1 MLYLMR
7 LLQKIGQLEVT
18 CSANNVEDIKNFI
31 KTLPTHPGIYRMMD
45 EKDKVIYVGKAK
57 NLKKRVASYFNKNI
71 PSPRTRLMVSHI
83 QSIQYTV
90 TNTEA
95 EALILENNLIKEWM
109 PRYNVIFRDDKSYPY
124 LMMTSHAFPMLKFHR
139 GVQKKGNKYFGPFPN
154 SNAVR
159 ESIQLLQKVFLLRNC
174 DDSTFSNRVRPCLQH
189 QIKRCTAPCVKL
201 IDEKSYAED
210 CRQAE
215 LFLLGKDNE
224 VIEQMTEHMN
234 LAAENEEY
242 ERAAVFRDRIQ
253 SLRQV
258 RLKQLVSDFSEND
271 ADIIALA
278 EESGIVCINL
288 VMIRGGRH
296 LGDKTFFPRNASD
309 SEINF
314 TEVFLCQHY
323 DEQMPPPVIVTEGNF
338 DKNLVSSFFNLKFP
352 DKKFKIISKA
362 TGDKRMWLKMAKRNA
377 MINVRQKNL
386 LESGKTDKI
395 ESLRKLLNMPD
406 LNRVECFDISHTMGN
421 QTIASCVVYDDL
433 AMQNKEYR
441 RFNIN
446 DITPGDDYAA
456 MYQVL
461 ERRVK
466 RIINEEQA
474 KPDMML
480 IDGGK
485 GQLKMAL
492 DVFDKYNVVGIRL
505 VSIVKG
511 EGRKSGLESLILDD
525 GEILKDIPNNN
536 IGFHLLQHIR
546 DEAHRFAITGHRQKR
561 AKTNLS
567 SSLEEIEGIGP
578 KKRKALL
585 VYFGGLDGIRNA
597 SVEELSQV
605 TGIDQKLAEIV
616 YNFYH

>member
-1 MLYLMR
+1 
-7 LLQKIGQLEVT
+7 
-18 CSANNVEDIKNFI
+18 
-31 KTLPTHPGIYRMMD
+31 
-45 EKDKVIYVGKAK
+45 
-57 NLKKRVASYFNKNI
+57 
-71 PSPRTRLMVSHI
+71 
-83 QSIQYTV
+83 
-90 TNTEA
+90 
-95 EALILENNLIKEWM
+95 
-109 PRYNVIFRDDKSYPY
+109 
-124 LMMTSHAFPMLKFHR
+124 
-139 GVQKKGNKYFGPFPN
+139 
-154 SNAVR
+154 
-159 ESIQLLQKVFLLRNC
+159 
-174 DDSTFSNRVRPCLQH
+174 
-189 QIKRCTAPCVKL
+189 
-201 IDEKSYAED
+201 
-210 CRQAE
+210 
-215 LFLLGKDNE
+215 
-224 VIEQMTEHMN
+224 
-234 LAAENEEY
+234 
-242 ERAAVFRDRIQ
+242 
-253 SLRQV
+253 
-258 RLKQLVSDFSEND
+258 
-271 ADIIALA
+271 
-278 EESGIVCINL
+278 
-288 VMIRGGRH
+288 
-296 LGDKTFFPRNASD
+296 
-309 SEINF
+309 
-314 TEVFLCQHY
+314 
-323 DEQMPPPVIVTEGNF
+323 
-338 DKNLVSSFFNLKFP
+338 
-352 DKKFKIISKA
+352 
-362 TGDKRMWLKMAKRNA
+362 
-377 MINVRQKNL
+377 
-386 LESGKTDKI
+386 
-395 ESLRKLLNMPD
+395 LLNMPD

-578 KKRKALL
+578 KKRKSLL

>member
-1 MLYLMR
+1 MR
-7 LLQKIGQLEVT
+7 LPQKIGQLGVT

-31 KTLPTHPGIYRMMD
+31 KTLPTHPGIYRMVD

-338 DKNLVSSFFNLKFP
+338 DKNLVISFFNLKFP

-386 LESGKTDKI
+386 LESGKAHKI

>member
-7 LLQKIGQLEVT
+7 LPQKIGQLEVT

-338 DKNLVSSFFNLKFP
+338 DKNLVISFFNLKFP

-578 KKRKALL
+578 KKRKSLL

>member
-71 PSPRTRLMVSHI
+71 SSPRTRLMVSHI

-309 SEINF
+309 SEFNF

-338 DKNLVSSFFNLKFP
+338 DKNLVISFFNLKFP

-578 KKRKALL
+578 KKRKSLL

>member
-1 MLYLMR
+1 M
-7 LLQKIGQLEVT
+7 
-18 CSANNVEDIKNFI
+18 EDIKNFI
-31 KTLPTHPGIYRMMD
+31 KTLPTHPGIYRMVD
-45 EKDKVIYVGKAK
+45 EKEKVIYVGKAK

-95 EALILENNLIKEWM
+95 EALILENNLIKELM

-174 DDSTFSNRVRPCLQH
+174 DDSTFNNRVRPCLQH

-224 VIEQMTEHMN
+224 VVEQMTEHMN
-234 LAAENEEY
+234 IAAENEEY

-258 RLKQLVSDFSEND
+258 RLKQFVSDFSEND

-278 EESGIVCINL
+278 EESGMVCINL

-296 LGDKTFFPRNASD
+296 LGDKTFFPKNASD
-309 SEINF
+309 SESNF
-314 TEVFLCQHY
+314 TEIFLCQHY
-323 DEQMPPPVIVTEGNF
+323 DEQIPPPVIVTEGIF
-338 DKNLVSSFFNLKFP
+338 DKDLVNSFFNLKFP

-386 LESGKTDKI
+386 LESGKADKI

-406 LNRVECFDISHTMGN
+406 LNRIECFDISHTMGN

-433 AMQNKEYR
+433 GMQNKEYR

-466 RIINEEQA
+466 RIINEEQT

-492 DVFDKYNVVGIRL
+492 EVFDKYNVVGIRL
-505 VSIVKG
+505 VSIAKG

-525 GEILKDIPNNN
+525 GEILNDIPKNN

>member
-7 LLQKIGQLEVT
+7 LPQKIGQLEVT

-201 IDEKSYAED
+201 IDEKSYTED

-338 DKNLVSSFFNLKFP
+338 DKNLVISFFNLKFP

-578 KKRKALL
+578 KKRKSLL

>member
-1 MLYLMR
+1 M
-7 LLQKIGQLEVT
+7 
-18 CSANNVEDIKNFI
+18 EDIKNFI

-323 DEQMPPPVIVTEGNF
+323 DEQMPPPVIV
-338 DKNLVSSFFNLKFP
+338 
-352 DKKFKIISKA
+352 
-362 TGDKRMWLKMAKRNA
+362 
-377 MINVRQKNL
+377 
-386 LESGKTDKI
+386 
-395 ESLRKLLNMPD
+395 
-406 LNRVECFDISHTMGN
+406 
-421 QTIASCVVYDDL
+421 
-433 AMQNKEYR
+433 
-441 RFNIN
+441 
-446 DITPGDDYAA
+446 
-456 MYQVL
+456 
-461 ERRVK
+461 
-466 RIINEEQA
+466 
-474 KPDMML
+474 
-480 IDGGK
+480 
-485 GQLKMAL
+485 
-492 DVFDKYNVVGIRL
+492 
-505 VSIVKG
+505 
-511 EGRKSGLESLILDD
+511 
-525 GEILKDIPNNN
+525 
-536 IGFHLLQHIR
+536 
-546 DEAHRFAITGHRQKR
+546 
-561 AKTNLS
+561 
-567 SSLEEIEGIGP
+567 
-578 KKRKALL
+578 
-585 VYFGGLDGIRNA
+585 
-597 SVEELSQV
+597 
-605 TGIDQKLAEIV
+605 
-616 YNFYH
+616 

>member
-1 MLYLMR
+1 MR
-7 LLQKIGQLEVT
+7 LPQKIGQLEVT

-71 PSPRTRLMVSHI
+71 TSPRTRLMVSHI

-338 DKNLVSSFFNLKFP
+338 DKNLVISFFNLKFP

-578 KKRKALL
+578 KKRKSLL